1 MKKRFTVTVLVC
13 ALIAAAAG
21 CNGDS
26 NTTGTTTTAATAA
39 VQSDNAAA
47 DTTTTAAADNGGAE
61 AAADVMSYADFI
73 AADLETQVVVET
85 YVQAKQSWWED
96 KATIYTQNEEGA
108 FLLYNA
114 ACSQEDYD
122 KLTPGTKIRV
132 TGYKAEWS
140 GEIEIMDATFE
151 MIDGN
156 YVAAPTDVT
165 SLLGTDALSL
175 EMNKFVSFK
184 GLTVEPS
191 GEEGAAFL
199 YSYDGSGSEGDDLYF
214 NASKNGQTYTF
225 TVESYL
231 CDKDTDVYKQV
242 QALRTGDTIDME
254 GFLYWYNGA
263 NPHITSVTVTGSSE
277 TSGVMS
283 YDEYVAAELDTQV
296 TVETYVQA
304 KQGWWENNGVG
315 NASFY
320 TQSDDH
326 GAYFLYNMPCTIDEY
341 NELVPGTKIKVT
353 GYKAEWSG
361 EVEITDA
368 TFEIE
373 DGSFIAEPEDVTA
386 LLGSDDLVNHIN
398 EFVAFKGMTV
408 AAKQDANGNDVAFL
422 YNWDGSGERGSD
434 LYFDVTLGDNTYT
447 FTVESYLCSEETE
460 VYKAVEALNVG
471 DKIDLEGFLYWYN
484 GANPHIT
491 SVKSAE

>member
-1 MKKRFTVTVLVC
+1 MKKKITITALIC
-13 ALIAAAAG
+13 ALALTAAG
-21 CNGDS
+21 CNSGS
-26 NTTGTTTTAATAA
+26 GTTDTTT
-39 VQSDNAAA
+39 
-47 DTTTTAAADNGGAE
+47 TTTTAAAAGQTETAATEADGNDTASAE
-61 AAADVMSYADFI
+61 VMSYADFM
-73 AADLETQVVVET
+73 AAELEAKVTVET
-85 YVQAKQSWWED
+85 YVQAKQGWWENNGVGN
-96 KATIYTQNEEGA
+96 ATFYTQNEEGA
-108 FLLYNA
+108 YLLYNMP
-114 ACSQEDYD
+114 CTNEEYD

-140 GEIEIMDATFE
+140 GEIEIMDGAFE
-151 MIDGN
+151 VIDGN
-156 YVAAPTDVT
+156 YVAAATDVT
-165 SLLGTDALSL
+165 ALLGTDALSL

-184 GLTVEPS
+184 GMTVEAKND
-191 GEEGAAFL
+191 EGAAFL
-199 YSYDGSGSEGDDLYF
+199 YSYDGSGSDGDDLYF
-214 NASKNGQTYTF
+214 DVSKNGQTYTF

-231 CDKDTDVYKQV
+231 CGKDTDVYKQV
-242 QALRTGDTIDME
+242 KELKVGDIIDLE

-277 TSGVMS
+277 NGSVMS
-283 YDEYVAAELDTQV
+283 YDEYVAAELDSEV

-320 TQSDDH
+320 TQSDNH

-341 NELVPGTKIKVT
+341 NELTPGTKIKVK

-373 DGSFIAEPEDVTA
+373 DGSFIAEAEDVTA
-386 LLGSDDLVNHIN
+386 LLGSDELADHIN
-398 EFVAFKGMTV
+398 EFVSFKGMTV
-408 AAKQDANGNDVAFL
+408 AAKQDANGNDAAFL

-434 LYFDVTLGDNTYT
+434 LYFDVTLGGNTYT

-491 SVKSAE
+491 SVTPAAE